1 MTGLNGTMNEFRKVD
16 FRYFITFALQNKITW
31 EVLDHFLN
39 DLTPTLATSKQV
51 IKVLL
56 KELEKLQTELQKV
69 QTERTNNEVD
79 FSGNSED
86 SNSTRIDQTFSV
98 QIQVN
103 QTENNDQIKEQ

>member
-1 MTGLNGTMNEFRKVD
+1 MATDNSNENIKIN
-16 FRYFITFALQNKITW
+16 FRYFITSALQNKITW
-31 EVLDHFLN
+31 EFLDNFLN
-39 DLTPTLATSKQV
+39 DVTPNLATSKQV